1 MKYHEPIYVGHELLC
16 YWNLEE
22 TRRVDPGLGRGYF
35 YETSKKDL
43 TKCDVVFVFDRY
55 KKVAELTLKNKNCP
69 PIFGPF
75 AAFGNLKCDPTEV
88 FKNLHY
94 TDCKTRSQASFFA
107 TSHDREMMLN
117 FLLTIAHFDKENF
130 SNQKLEQFVSNFL

>member
-1 MKYHEPIYVGHELLC
+1 MDYHKPIYDQRSLIC
-16 YWNLEE
+16 YWNLEK
-22 TRRVDPGLGRGYF
+22 TRSVPLGGGYA
-35 YETSKKDL
+35 YEASEKDL

-55 KKVAELTLKNKNCP
+55 KKVAELTLKTKNCP

-94 TDCKTRSQASFFA
+94 TDCETRSQASFFT

-117 FLLTIAHFDKENF
+117 FLLTIAHFDKENVA
-130 SNQKLEQFVSNFL
+130 NQKLEQFVSNFL